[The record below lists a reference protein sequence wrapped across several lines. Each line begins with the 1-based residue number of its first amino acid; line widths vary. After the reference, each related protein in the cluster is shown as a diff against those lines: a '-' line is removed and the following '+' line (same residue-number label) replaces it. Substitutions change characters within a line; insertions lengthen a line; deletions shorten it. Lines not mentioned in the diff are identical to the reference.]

1 MKITKRLLVV
11 IGLVLVAFVISVYFY
26 PKMPQQMASH
36 WNAQSQVD
44 GYMGKDVGLFI
55 MPGVMA
61 GMALLLNFIVYLD
74 PLRRNIEKFRP
85 YYEGFIVFMCIFM
98 LAIQY
103 HIILWNLGI
112 QISTNVVIPI
122 GIGLMFYY
130 CGILCERAKRNWF
143 IGIRTPWTLSSDRV
157 WARTHRVG
165 GLLFKVAGIAAFI
178 GIAFQ
183 KYVIYFILV
192 PMLAVAVF
200 TIVYSFV
207 IYQQEKQG

>member
-26 PKMPQQMASH
+26 PKMPEHMASH
-36 WNAQSQVD
+36 WNAQGQVD
-44 GYMGKDVGLFI
+44 GYMGKNTGLFI
-55 MPGVMA
+55 MPCVMA
-61 GMALLLNFIVYLD
+61 GMAALLYFIPYFD

-85 YYEGFIVFMCIFM
+85 YYEGLIVLMCVFM
-98 LAIQY
+98 LATHYQ
-103 HIILWNLGI
+103 IILWNLGI
-112 QISTNVVIPI
+112 KISPNMVLPV
-122 GIGLMFYY
+122 GIGLLFYY
-130 CGILCERAKRNWF
+130 CGVLCEHSKRNWF

-165 GLLFKVAGIAAFI
+165 GRLFKVAGIAAFV

-192 PMLAVAVF
+192 PMIAVAVF